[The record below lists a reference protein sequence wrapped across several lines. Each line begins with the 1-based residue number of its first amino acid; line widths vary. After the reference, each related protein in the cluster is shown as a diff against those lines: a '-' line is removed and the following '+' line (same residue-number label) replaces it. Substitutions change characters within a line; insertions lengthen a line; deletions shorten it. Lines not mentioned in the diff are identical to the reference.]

1 MMRDECCAPP
11 EYIEAAREVMDGI
24 DLDPASNDMAQQI
37 VRANHFWT
45 KEDDGLIQDW
55 YGRIWLYPPCSLTS
69 EFVAKLVREEGRIA
83 QAIVLTSSYTGA
95 DWFHQL
101 EEIAQRICFTKRS
114 FIYAGSPG
122 QAIFY
127 VGDNAI
133 LFEGVFKQFG
143 FIR

>member
-1 MMRDECCAPP
+1 MMRDESCTPP

-24 DLDPASNDMAQQI
+24 DLDPASSDIAQEI

-45 KEDDGLIQDW
+45 QEDNGLIQDW
-55 YGRIWLYPPCSLTS
+55 HGRIWLNPPYSLTG
-69 EFVAKLVREEGRIA
+69 EFVGKLVNEEGRIT
-83 QAIVLTSSYTGA
+83 QAIVLTSSSTGE

-101 EEIAQRICFTKRS
+101 EEITQRICFTKRS
-114 FIYAGSPG
+114 FIYPGSPG

-127 VGDNAI
+127 VGDDAI